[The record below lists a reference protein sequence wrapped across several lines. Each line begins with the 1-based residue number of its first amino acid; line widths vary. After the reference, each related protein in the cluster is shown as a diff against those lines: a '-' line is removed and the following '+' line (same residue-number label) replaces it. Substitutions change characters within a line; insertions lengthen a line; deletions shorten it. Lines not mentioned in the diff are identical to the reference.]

1 MDISVRFDLLIGGGL
16 IAGLIA
22 AEAWIRSARVI
33 VEQNGSPAAAGRVRR
48 SDRAVAVLW
57 TFRAGLVLLAFLN
70 LAYFRPG
77 ANRVVGSPTRAQV
90 TGTWG
95 GDYGLGLVLRPDG
108 TFTSAALPP
117 HVGTAAPVLS
127 SAGTFVLNAWPAHG
141 TWTIGPGEFNGS
153 PASVIFTV
161 ACGAASAG
169 CAGHPRTFELQ
180 LETNSPDGGGGP
192 ALFYYLGSPRDLSNQ
207 YPFVRADAGWAARF
221 VRVPEGGERRPAPS
235 GTPPRVDAGA
245 GSLVSGLLGLAGVV
259 SGAEQPA
266 PDTTRLQL
274 RCRT

>member
-1 MDISVRFDLLIGGGL
+1 MDISVRFDLLVGGGL
-16 IAGLIA
+16 VVGLIA
-22 AEAWIRSARVI
+22 AETWIRSARV
-33 VEQNGSPAAAGRVRR
+33 VAGRNGSPATARRVRR

-57 TFRAGLVLLAFLN
+57 TFRVGLVLLALLN

-127 SAGTFVLNAWPAHG
+127 SGDGDVVDTWPAHG
-141 TWTIGPGEFNGS
+141 TWTIGPGDLNGS
-153 PASVIFTV
+153 PESVIFTV
-161 ACGAASAG
+161 DCGAAPSR
-169 CAGHPRTFELQ
+169 CADHPRTFDLQ

-192 ALFYYLGSPRDLSNQ
+192 ALFYYLGSPRDLSDQ
-207 YPFVRADAGWAARF
+207 YPFVRA
-221 VRVPEGGERRPAPS
+221 P
-235 GTPPRVDAGA
+235 
-245 GSLVSGLLGLAGVV
+245 
-259 SGAEQPA
+259 
-266 PDTTRLQL
+266 
-274 RCRT
+274 

>member
-1 MDISVRFDLLIGGGL
+1 MDISVRFDLLVGGGL
-16 IAGLIA
+16 VVGLIA
-22 AEAWIRSARVI
+22 AETWIRSARV
-33 VEQNGSPAAAGRVRR
+33 VADQDGSPATARGVRR

-127 SAGTFVLNAWPAHG
+127 SAGTFVLNAWSGHG
-141 TWTIGPGEFNGS
+141 TWIVGPGDLGGS
-153 PASVIFTV
+153 PESVIFTV
-161 ACGAASAG
+161 DCGAGPNG

-180 LETNSPDGGGGP
+180 VETNAPSGGGGP
-192 ALFYYLGSPRDLSNQ
+192 ALFYYLGGARDLSSQ
-207 YPFVRADAGWAARF
+207 YPFVR
-221 VRVPEGGERRPAPS
+221 VP
-235 GTPPRVDAGA
+235 
-245 GSLVSGLLGLAGVV
+245 
-259 SGAEQPA
+259 
-266 PDTTRLQL
+266 
-274 RCRT
+274 